1 MKTKNTQT
9 NLFAL
14 TFSVVSIALAAIC
27 FGWNTNSVQAVQDS
41 EINSFSFGTAIGQ
54 TARLNVLNCGDD
66 QGFIINWKFLDGDGS
81 VLKRGPEPRIIPPG
95 KIISFDVNGDEL
107 NAPRDRFGRIQMRA
121 VVKGIGNPDIFQR
134 NVSVSVE
141 VIDNATGK
149 STLFV
154 AREAAKGCT
163 NNL

>member
-14 TFSVVSIALAAIC
+14 TFAVVLIALATIW
-27 FGWNTNSVQAVQDS
+27 FGWNVNSVKAVEDS
-41 EINSFSFGTAIGQ
+41 EINSFPWGVTFGQ
-54 TARLNVLNCGDD
+54 TARLNVLNCGDE
-66 QGFIINWKFLDGDGS
+66 QGIIIDYKFLDSDGR
-81 VLKRGPEPRIIPPG
+81 VLVRGPEPDRIAPG
-95 KIISFDVNGDEL
+95 KTVSYDVNDV

-121 VVKGIGNPDIFQR
+121 VVEGIGNPDTFQR

-154 AREAAKGCT
+154 AREAAKGCS